1 MFLSLPSPLPKNQW
15 TSPWVRI
22 KNKKEEEEEEEKEE
36 EEGEEEEKEEEKEE
50 EEEEE
55 EEGRRRKQ
63 ISGYLS
69 SGLSTDSYVPVTRR
83 NHFLNTN
90 LYVGFI
96 LICHIYFS
104 LWICEVLPCSVGG
117 YVLNDLE
124 AF

>member
-1 MFLSLPSPLPKNQW
+1 MPAGKVPVPRLAWGGRGLQMRKQVLSKASLRTDW
-15 TSPWVRI
+15 WHA
-22 KNKKEEEEEEEKEE
+22 EEEEE

-55 EEGRRRKQ
+55 EEGRRKQ

-104 LWICEVLPCSVGG
+104 L
-117 YVLNDLE
+117 
-124 AF
+124 